1 MTQFQ
6 EHITILTRTMFN
18 LERMWELAG
27 FKPNDEQK
35 KAILH
40 TEGPLYITA
49 GPGSG
54 KTRVLLWRTVN
65 LIVFQQVKPE
75 EIFLSTF
82 TEKAAHQLKEGLRV
96 LLGIATNLNGQ
107 PYDLTPMYIGTVHS
121 LCQRFLSDR
130 RRFSVD
136 RHRHQPPSLLDELG
150 QYFHTA
156 RSSVWEQILTAS
168 GLGPDGNTVINELF
182 GFPSQ
187 SKHSGVTN
195 ALSLFN
201 RFSEESIDPEKAEE
215 KINNDASVR
224 DYLQAHHID
233 QGQFV
238 AMLKGY
244 SAYRTS
250 LQQTN
255 ARYTDFSLLQQEA
268 FHILNEFPESGN
280 VFKHIILDEYQDT
293 NTIQEKIF
301 FKLAAGSKNI
311 CVVGD
316 DDQALYRFR
325 GATVENFV
333 EFPGRCQQFL
343 GLPPQ
348 RISLSKNYRSRRK
361 IVDFYKNFMN
371 LIDWSKSD
379 GVGAHRVLDKDI
391 QAHRDDPLPS
401 VIATTPCQPEAACA
415 EIAGLVRQLIDQG
428 KVKNANQIA
437 FLFPSMKYRGD
448 MVKPVE
454 RMKSALES
462 VGLQVYAPR
471 AGRFLDVDESYDIF
485 GLFVKVFGRPRLT
498 NIQGHDFENFR
509 NWLVTVEEAADQLL
523 RDDPLLKKFVS
534 EKQEEIQRIVGDYR
548 ILTQVADRNHWD
560 LSQPYRPEVMKRA
573 FHNAPGLSEQGKR
586 LIASQYLDR
595 YVEDRK
601 NQGRPLSLAYIMTRV
616 TSLDWNVLDLFYR
629 LCGFEHFKQMFDAA
643 ENNGD
648 EGPVSNLGLITQY
661 LARFVDDRIAI
672 ITAEQLSEEMF
683 QRVFFLSYI
692 FALYRLGETE
702 LEDPEDPF
710 PKGRIPF
717 LTIHQAKGL
726 EFPVVVLGNPR
737 KNDNEPNRV
746 EVLVRPF
753 LDREPGESLERM
765 PKFDTMRMFYVA
777 LSRAKNLLVIAH
789 YKGTG
794 QKLNA
799 PFPVLLDQQ
808 FPRIPGFNLASLPA
822 TDAKEE
828 TLPKSYSFTSD
839 YLMYKK
845 CPRQYMIFRKF
856 GFAPSRTQTMFFG
869 SLVHQTL
876 EDLHHELIRIKG
888 QEKE

>member
-1 MTQFQ
+1 MTHFQ
-6 EHITILTRTMFN
+6 EHIDILTRSMFT
-18 LERMWELAG
+18 LERLWELAG
-27 FKPNDEQK
+27 FKPNEDQQ
-35 KAILH
+35 KAIRDV
-40 TEGPLYITA
+40 EGPLYITA

-65 LIVFQQVKPE
+65 LIVFHQVKPE

-96 LLGIATNLNGQ
+96 LLGLATNLNGQ

-121 LCQRFLSDR
+121 LCQRIISDR
-130 RRFSVD
+130 RHFFLD
-136 RHRHQPPSLLDELG
+136 RHRHQPPTLLDELG

-156 RSSVWEQILTAS
+156 RNSVWDGILTGA
-168 GLGPDGNTVINELF
+168 GLGPDGNVAINDLF
-182 GFPSQ
+182 GIPSQ
-187 SKHSGVTN
+187 SKHSAVTN

-201 RFSEESIDPEKAEE
+201 RFSEECIDPDKALE
-215 KINNDASVR
+215 KIDTDPMVGA
-224 DYLQAHHID
+224 YLQAHNIHP
-233 QGQFV
+233 GQMT
-238 AMLKGY
+238 AMLKAY
-244 SAYRTS
+244 SAYRNS
-250 LQQTN
+250 LQQNN

-268 FHILNEFPESGN
+268 FHVLNEHPGAGSA
-280 VFKHIILDEYQDT
+280 FKHIILDEYQDT
-293 NTIQEKIF
+293 NTIQERIF
-301 FKLAAGSKNI
+301 FKLAAGNKNI

-333 EFPGRCQQFL
+333 EFPARCQQYL
-343 GLPPQ
+343 GLQPK

-361 IVDFYKNFMN
+361 IVDFYKQFMSQ
-371 LIDWSKSD
+371 IDWSKAD
-379 GVGAHRVLDKDI
+379 GSGAHRVMDKDI
-391 QAHRDDPLPS
+391 QAHREDPLPS
-401 VIATTPCQPEAACA
+401 VVANTPCQPEVACA
-415 EIAGLVRQLIDQG
+415 EIARLVRQLIDQG
-428 KVKNANQIA
+428 KVKNPNQIA
-437 FLFPSMKYRGD
+437 FLFPSLKYRGD
-448 MVKPVE
+448 MIKPVE
-454 RMKSALES
+454 RMKAALEE

-485 GLFVKVFGRPRLT
+485 GLFVQIFGRPRLT
-498 NIQGHDFENFR
+498 QVQGHDFENYR
-509 NWLVTVEEAADQLL
+509 NWLVSVEEQGEALM
-523 RDDPLLKKFVS
+523 RGDPLLARFVK
-534 EKQEEIQRIVGDYR
+534 EKREEIQCIVSDYNT
-548 ILTQVADRNHWD
+548 LVQVAERNHWD
-560 LSQPYRPEVMKRA
+560 RSQPYRPEVMKRA
-573 FHNAPGLSEQGKR
+573 LHSAPGLSEQGKR

-595 YVEDRK
+595 YVEERR
-601 NQGRPLSLAYIMTRV
+601 NQDRPLALSNILSRV

-643 ENNGD
+643 ECNGD

-672 ITAEQLSEEMF
+672 ITAEQLSDEMF

-753 LDREPGESLERM
+753 LEREPGEPLERM

-789 YKGTG
+789 YKGQG

-799 PFPVLLDQQ
+799 PFPVMLDDR
-808 FPRIPGFNLASLPA
+808 FPRIQNLDLA
-822 TDAKEE
+822 TIPSTEAKED

-869 SLVHQTL
+869 NLVHRTL
-876 EDLHHELIRIKG
+876 EDLHHELIRLRDNT
-888 QEKE
+888 

>member
-1 MTQFQ
+1 MTHFQ
-6 EHITILTRTMFN
+6 EHIGILTRSMLN
-18 LERMWELAG
+18 LDRLWELAG
-27 FKPNDEQK
+27 YKPNKDQK
-35 KAILH
+35 EAILH
-40 TEGPLYITA
+40 IDEPLYITA

-65 LIVFQQVKPE
+65 LIVFQQIKPE

-96 LLGIATNLNGQ
+96 LLGLATNLNGQ

-121 LCQRFLSDR
+121 LCQRILSDR
-130 RRFSVD
+130 RRFFVD
-136 RHRHQPPSLLDELG
+136 RHRHQLPTLLDELG

-156 RSSVWEQILTAS
+156 RNSIWEGILTEA
-168 GLGPDGNTVINELF
+168 GLGADGNTVINDMF
-182 GFPSQ
+182 GIPSQ
-187 SKHSGVTN
+187 SKHSAITN

-201 RFSEESIDPEKAEE
+201 RFSEEIIDPDKALEQ
-215 KINNDASVR
+215 INSDPTVR
-224 DYLQAHHID
+224 SYLQTHEIH
-233 QGQFV
+233 QGQMV
-238 AMLKGY
+238 AMLKAY
-244 SAYRTS
+244 SAYRDS
-250 LQQTN
+250 LQQNN

-268 FHILNEFPESGN
+268 FHVLNEYPDAGN

-293 NTIQEKIF
+293 NTIQERIF
-301 FKLAAGSKNI
+301 FKLAAGSQNI

-333 EFPGRCQQFL
+333 EFPARCQQYL
-343 GLPPQ
+343 GKPP
-348 RISLSKNYRSRRK
+348 RPISLSKNYRSRRK
-361 IVDFYKNFMN
+361 IVDFYKYFMN
-371 LIDWSKSD
+371 QINWSKAD
-379 GVGAHRVLDKDI
+379 GSGAHRVLGKDI
-391 QAHRDDPLPS
+391 QAHREDPLPS
-401 VIATTPCQPEAACA
+401 VVANTPSQPEVACA

-428 KVKNANQIA
+428 KVKNPNQIA
-437 FLFPSMKYRGD
+437 FLFPSLKYRGD
-448 MVKPVE
+448 MIKPVE
-454 RMKSALES
+454 RMKNALEA

-471 AGRFLDVDESYDIF
+471 AGRFLEVDESYDIF
-485 GLFVKVFGRPRLT
+485 GLFAQVFGRPRLT
-498 NIQGHDFENFR
+498 QVQGHDFENYR
-509 NWLVTVEEAADQLL
+509 NWLVASEDQGQSLM
-523 RDDPLLKKFVS
+523 RDDPLLERFVK
-534 EKQEEIQRIVGDYR
+534 EKRDEIQRIVSDYR
-548 ILTQVADRNHWD
+548 LLIQVAERNHWD
-560 LSQPYRPEVMKRA
+560 RTQPYRPEVMKRA
-573 FHNAPGLSEQGKR
+573 FHDAPGLSEQGKR
-586 LIASQYLDR
+586 LIASQYLDH
-595 YVEDRK
+595 YVEERK
-601 NQGRPLSLAYIMTRV
+601 SQGRPLHLSYIITRV

-643 ENNGD
+643 ENRGD

-672 ITAEQLSEEMF
+672 ITAEQLSDEMF

-702 LEDPEDPF
+702 LEDPDDPF

-737 KNDNEPNRV
+737 KNDDTPNRV

-753 LDREPGESLERM
+753 LEREPGEPLERM

-789 YKGTG
+789 YKGSG

-799 PFPVLLDQQ
+799 PFSAMLDGN
-808 FPRIPGFNLASLPA
+808 FPRIPNLDLA
-822 TDAKEE
+822 TIPSYEAIEDS
-828 TLPKSYSFTSD
+828 LPKSYSFTSD
-839 YLMYKK
+839 YLMYKR

-869 SLVHQTL
+869 SLVHRTL
-876 EDLHHELIRIKG
+876 EDLHHELIRR
-888 QEKE
+888 KEVK

>member
-6 EHITILTRTMFN
+6 EHINILTRSMFN
-18 LERMWELAG
+18 LEKMWELAG
-27 FKPNDEQK
+27 FRPNDEQK

-65 LIVFQQVKPE
+65 LVVFNGVKPE

-121 LCQRFLSDR
+121 LCQRIISDR

-136 RHRHQPPSLLDELG
+136 RHRHQPPTLLDALG

-156 RSSVWEQILTAS
+156 RNSVWEQILTAS
-168 GLGPDGNTVINELF
+168 GLGPDGNTVINDLF

-187 SKHSGVTN
+187 SKHSAVTN
-195 ALSLFN
+195 ALSLYN
-201 RFSEESIDPEKAEE
+201 RFSEESIDPEKAIKSIQDE
-215 KINNDASVR
+215 ASVCA
-224 DYLQAHHID
+224 YLQAHQIHPA
-233 QGQFV
+233 QMT
-238 AMLKGY
+238 ALLKGY
-244 SAYRTS
+244 TAYRES

-255 ARYTDFSLLQQEA
+255 SRYTDFSLLQQEA
-268 FHILNEFPESGN
+268 FHILSEYPGAGTA
-280 VFKHIILDEYQDT
+280 FKHIILDEYQDT

-301 FKLAAGSKNI
+301 FTLAAGSKNI

-333 EFPGRCQQFL
+333 EFPGRCQLYIGQ
-343 GLPPQ
+343 PPR
-348 RISLSKNYRSRRK
+348 RISLSKNYRSRKK
-361 IVDFYKNFMN
+361 IVDFYKRFMAQ
-371 LIDWSKSD
+371 IDWSKSD
-379 GVGAHRVLDKDI
+379 GTGAHRVLDKDI

-401 VIATTPCQPEAACA
+401 VIASTPSQPETACA
-415 EIAGLVRQLIDQG
+415 EIAGIVRKLIDQG
-428 KVKNANQIA
+428 KVKNANQVA

-454 RMKSALES
+454 RMKLALES

-471 AGRFLDVDESYDIF
+471 AGRFLDVDESYDVF
-485 GLFVKVFGRPRLT
+485 GLFVKVFGRPRL
-498 NIQGHDFENFR
+498 NNVQGHDFENFR
-509 NWLVTVEEAADQLL
+509 NWLVAVEEQGDRLL
-523 RDDPLLKKFVS
+523 REDPLLKKYVA
-534 EKQEEIQRIVGDYR
+534 EKRDEIQRIVNDYQA
-548 ILTQVADRNHWD
+548 LMQVVDRNHWD
-560 LSQPYRPEVMKRA
+560 HSQPYRAETMKRA
-573 FHNAPGLSEQGKR
+573 LHSTAGLSDQGKR
-586 LIASQYLDR
+586 LIASQYLDH
-595 YVEDRK
+595 YVEERTK
-601 NQGRPLSLAYIMTRV
+601 QGKPLSLAYIITRV

-648 EGPVSNLGLITQY
+648 EGPVSNLGLITSY

-726 EFPVVVLGNPR
+726 EFPVVVMGNPR
-737 KNDNEPNRV
+737 KNDDEPNRV

-753 LDREPGESLERM
+753 LEREPGEPLERM

-789 YKGTG
+789 YKGAG

-799 PFPVLLDQQ
+799 PFPIMIDSN
-808 FPRIPGFNLASLPA
+808 FPRIPSFDLASLPA
-822 TDAKEE
+822 AETKED
-828 TLPKSYSFTSD
+828 TLPKSYSFTAD

-876 EDLHHELIRIKG
+876 EDLHHELIRR
-888 QEKE
+888 KEAQ